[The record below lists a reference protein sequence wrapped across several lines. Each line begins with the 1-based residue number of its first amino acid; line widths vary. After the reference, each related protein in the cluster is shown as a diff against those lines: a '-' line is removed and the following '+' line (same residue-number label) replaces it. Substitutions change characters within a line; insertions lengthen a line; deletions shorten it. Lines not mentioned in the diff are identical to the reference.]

1 MLLYGASGHA
11 RVICSALESRNIPI
25 DGLFDDTSRIS
36 FLDEY
41 KVLGP
46 YNDNLNL
53 NESLIISIGDN
64 GTRRSLSDKIKHRFG
79 TCISASAIC
88 DRLTEIKEGTV
99 VLHGAIIQRGATIG
113 RHVIV
118 NTSSSID
125 HDCVVKDYVHI
136 SPGVTLCGAV
146 EVGEGTHIGA
156 GAIVIPNIKIG
167 KWCVIGAGA
176 VVVSNIPDNSL
187 VVGVPGKV
195 IKQINTLNG

>member
-11 RVICSALESRNIPI
+11 RVICSALESHNIPI
-25 DGLFDDTSRIS
+25 NGLFDDSPRIS
-36 FLDEY
+36 FLGEY

-46 YNDNLNL
+46 YNADLNP
-53 NESLIISIGDN
+53 NEPIIISIGDN
-64 GTRRSLSDKIKHRFG
+64 ATRRSLSDKIKHQFG
-79 TCISASAIC
+79 TCISASATC
-88 DRLTEIKEGTV
+88 DRLTDIKEGTV
-99 VLHGAIIQRGATIG
+99 VLHGAIIQRGAIIG
-113 RHVIV
+113 KHVIV

-167 KWCVIGAGA
+167 KWCVIGAGT
-176 VVVSNIPDNSL
+176 VIVSDIPDNSW

-195 IKQINTLNG
+195 IKKINKYT

>member
-11 RVICSALESRNIPI
+11 SVICSALESRNIPI
-25 DGLFDDTSRIS
+25 NGIFDDAPRINY
-36 FLDEY
+36 LDEY

-46 YNDNLNL
+46 YNADLNL
-53 NESLIISIGDN
+53 NEPLIISIGDN
-64 GTRRSLSDKIKHRFG
+64 AIRRSLSVKIKHQFG
-79 TCISASAIC
+79 TCISASATC

-136 SPGVTLCGAV
+136 SPSVTLCGTV

-156 GAIVIPNIKIG
+156 GATIIQNIKIG
-167 KWCVIGAGA
+167 KWCIIGAGA
-176 VVVSNIPDNSL
+176 VIVNDIPDFSL
-187 VVGVPGKV
+187 VTGVPGKV
-195 IKQINTLNG
+195 KEKLKIDG